1 MGWLGTTLDI
11 LSRLSDLAI
20 SQAAKAG
27 KRAVNLNT
35 RKAKSR
41 AILSLL
47 AIMLALGALVMAN
60 ALTTPLFGQTTSLCV
75 TGGAVAT
82 GNPELAADCETLLGL
97 KASLRGSTKLNWWTG
112 RPIERWDGIK
122 VQGGRVV
129 EVSLPNRNLDGIIPT
144 GFGSLSALTALDLS
158 SNSLTGQIPTEL
170 DNLTHLTRWRLAG
183 NRFTGC
189 VSNVLAAV
197 ADSDLVRLSLPTC
210 WMKAEID
217 GLKARIE
224 ALERALH
231 THTYETSTPSHI
243 HVRTPAPI
251 VSVTIRVAESF
262 PPQYFVDVVS
272 LQSDACVRFAGY
284 DVERDGSRI
293 AIKVWN
299 QRPSQVDIACATVV
313 SETETA
319 VPLGS
324 DFERGTTYQV
334 TVNGEKHATFT
345 AQ

>member
-1 MGWLGTTLDI
+1 M
-11 LSRLSDLAI
+11 
-20 SQAAKAG
+20 
-27 KRAVNLNT
+27 NT
-35 RKAKSR
+35 RKGRSR
-41 AILSLL
+41 VILSLL
-47 AIMLALGALVMAN
+47 AVALALGALVTAN
-60 ALTTPLFGQTTSLCV
+60 VLTTPLFGQTTSLCV
-75 TGGAVAT
+75 IGGAVAA

-97 KASLRGSTKLNWWTG
+97 KVSLRGSAKLNWWTG
-112 RPIERWDGIK
+112 RPIEQWDGIK
-122 VQGGRVV
+122 VLSGRVV

-170 DNLTHLTRWRLAG
+170 DNLTSLTRWRLAG

-197 ADSDLVRLSLPTC
+197 VDSDLARLGLPTC
-210 WMKAEID
+210 WMRAELD
-217 GLKARIE
+217 ALKARIE
-224 ALERALH
+224 ALERAAH
-231 THTYETSTPSHI
+231 THETSTPSHI
-243 HVRTPAPI
+243 RTPAPI

-272 LQSDACVRFAGY
+272 LQSDACVSFAGY
-284 DVERDGSRI
+284 GMERDGSRI

-299 QRPSQVDIACATVV
+299 ERPSRVDIACATVV

-319 VPLGS
+319 IPLGS

-334 TVNGEKHATFT
+334 TVNGENRATFT

>member
-1 MGWLGTTLDI
+1 M
-11 LSRLSDLAI
+11 I
-20 SQAAKAG
+20 SPSAPRFRITQAAKAG

-35 RKAKSR
+35 RKVKSR
-41 AILSLL
+41 VILSLFAVAL
-47 AIMLALGALVMAN
+47 VLGALVTAN
-60 ALTTPLFGQTTSLCV
+60 VLTTPLFGQTTSLCV

-97 KASLRGSTKLNWWTG
+97 KASLRGSAKLNWWTG

-170 DNLTHLTRWRLAG
+170 DNLTSLTRWRLAG

-197 ADSDLVRLSLPTC
+197 VDSDLARLGLPTC
-210 WMKAEID
+210 WMRAELD
-217 GLKARIE
+217 ALKARIE
-224 ALERALH
+224 ALERAAH
-231 THTYETSTPSHI
+231 THETSTPSHI
-243 HVRTPAPI
+243 RTPAPI

-293 AIKVWN
+293 AIRVWN
-299 QRPSQVDIACATVV
+299 QKPSQVDIACATVV